1 MMPTR
6 PVMEKIHEAN
16 DLLIKAKYIL
26 IQAEAMALTIEEKT
40 CIDAVRKRVQ
50 EGIKEIL
57 RNFFPVT
64 EFDVQAW
71 LKRRRSTDI
80 EHDQRMQKILDDSAE
95 RQAESETCDHDC
107 VDCDSR
113 EVVGDEE
120 HCLQGEEMNNG
131 NEFSSI

>member
-1 MMPTR
+1 MIPTKA
-6 PVMEKIHEAN
+6 VMEQIHKAN
-16 DLLIKAKYIL
+16 SALIEAKYCL
-26 IQAEAMALTIEEKT
+26 IEAERIASSNEEKT

-120 HCLQGEEMNNG
+120 HCLLGEEMK
-131 NEFSSI
+131 